1 MNNPLMGM
9 IQQQNGGNQQPNAFQ
24 MISQAVKQGITP
36 NMIAQQLIQN
46 NPAVRQA
53 AQIMRGRTPEQ
64 IKNMAYSRAQEMGVD
79 LNAMAKQWGIK
90 LPD

>member
-1 MNNPLMGM
+1 MSNPLMGVVRRDDK
-9 IQQQNGGNQQPNAFQ
+9 QNNVFQ
-24 MISQAVKQGITP
+24 SVAQAVKRGADP
-36 NMIAQQLIQN
+36 NQIAQQLIQQ

-53 AQIMRGRTPEQ
+53 AEIMSGKTNDQ
-64 IKNMAYSRAQEMGVD
+64 IKNIAYNRAKEMGVD